1 MTILLTGATGLV
13 GARLLPRLLAA
24 GHSCRAMVRGG
35 KSAPA
40 GAEAVEGDL
49 FDPVSLASALEGVS
63 AIIHL
68 AAVFRTQDAALIWK
82 SNLDGARNL
91 IAATE
96 SHAPQARF
104 VLASTSNVYGKDQ
117 ARPGREDDPVAPT
130 QAYPASKVA
139 AEQALRDS
147 RLTWTVV
154 RFPFVYGDGD
164 GHLAALPGHA
174 APANWHPAMR
184 MSTIHHHD
192 IATAMTLCLDG
203 RFDGRV
209 VNIADD
215 VPASMLDLIALGG
228 GEMAASAEPLATP
241 WAMQV
246 DTALARSLGFQ
257 PTIRT
262 VFHAAE
268 DQLL

>member
-13 GARLLPRLLAA
+13 GTRLLPRLLAA
-24 GHSCRAMVRGG
+24 GHTCRAIVRGG
-35 KSAPA
+35 KSAPE
-40 GAEAVEGDL
+40 GAEAVAADL
-49 FDPVSLASALEGVS
+49 FDSASLAAALDGVS
-63 AIIHL
+63 AAIHL
-68 AAVFRTQDAALIWK
+68 AAVFRTPDEALIWK
-82 SNLDGARNL
+82 SNLDGARSL
-91 IAATE
+91 IAAVE
-96 SHAPQARF
+96 AHAPTARII
-104 VLASTSNVYGKDQ
+104 LASTSHVYGRDQ

-147 RLTWTVV
+147 RLTWAVL

-174 APANWHPAMR
+174 AQLDFHPAMR
-184 MSTIHHHD
+184 MSTIHHRD
-192 IATAMTLCLDG
+192 IATAMALALAG
-203 RFDGRV
+203 RFDGRA

-215 VPASMLDLIALGG
+215 LPASMLELVALGG
-228 GEMAASAEPLATP
+228 GRLEPSGDPLPAP

-257 PTIRT
+257 PTVRT
-262 VFHAAE
+262 VFQAAE
-268 DQLL
+268 GQIL